1 MPETFLITGANRG
14 IGLAVTKVLLS
25 QGDKVFAACRE
36 PQKAAELNVLK
47 KNNADNLEL
56 VPLEVASDSSAA
68 DAFKL
73 VSGKTK
79 HLDVV
84 FNNAGIQAQ
93 PYNAHLEQVELS
105 KMRESFEVN
114 TLGPLR
120 VSRTF
125 LPLLRKASNPRIIN
139 MTSGLASLSG
149 KSEGA
154 FYPYGVSKAGLNM
167 LTRTMAFDLQNE
179 KVVVVCLDP
188 GWVKTD
194 MGGPNAPLNP
204 EESATAIAKTLKG
217 LTLKQ
222 TSLFLYNDGK
232 ELKW

>member
-1 MPETFLITGANRG
+1 MSETFLITGANRG
-14 IGLAVTKVLLS
+14 IGLAVTRVLLS

-36 PQKAAELNVLK
+36 PQKAEELKALQK
-47 KNNADNLEL
+47 AHPGALEL
-56 VPLEVASDSSAA
+56 VPLEVVSDSSIAEA
-68 DAFKL
+68 VKA

-105 KMRESFEVN
+105 KMRDSFEVN

-120 VSRTF
+120 ISRAF
-125 LPLLRKASNPRIIN
+125 LPLLRKSANPRIVN

-167 LTRTMAFDLQNE
+167 LTRTMAFDLQGE

-194 MGGPNAPLNP
+194 MGGPGAPLTP
-204 EESATAIAKTLKG
+204 EESAAAIAKTLKG
-217 LTLKQ
+217 LTMKQ
-222 TSLFLYNDGK
+222 TSLFLYNDGS

>member
-1 MPETFLITGANRG
+1 MSETFLITGANRG

-36 PQKAAELNVLK
+36 PQKAEELKALQK
-47 KNNADNLEL
+47 SYPAALEM
-56 VPLEVASDSSAA
+56 VALEVSSDSSVAQAA
-68 DAFKL
+68 KT
-73 VSGKTK
+73 VSAKTP

-105 KMRESFEVN
+105 KMRDSFEVN

-120 VSRTF
+120 VSRAF
-125 LPLLRKASNPRIIN
+125 LPLLRKASNPRIVN

-167 LTRTMAFDLQNE
+167 LTRTMAFDLQGE
-179 KVVVVCLDP
+179 KIVVVCLDP
-188 GWVKTD
+188 GWVQTD
-194 MGGPNAPLNP
+194 MGGPNAPLKP
-204 EESATAIAKTLKG
+204 EESAGAIARTLKG
-217 LTLKQ
+217 LTMKQ
-222 TSLFLYNDGK
+222 TSLFIYNDGK
-232 ELKW
+232 PLNW